1 MNLLSKLLGKPQA
14 FALDISDTTLQIME
28 LSGGSKGRITSF
40 AHLDI
45 SPGLMENGRILDQ
58 PKLAEVIKQ
67 ALAAAKPRPPHEK
80 KVVTAIPESQVFT
93 HHFALEKKI
102 KNEDLRK
109 IALKKAGETL
119 PIKLEDYIWDIQVMK
134 NGGEKQEVLFAAAE
148 RELVRTYKY
157 TLLLAGVDIAILEPE
172 SYALARATI
181 NAAKLAP
188 DAICAIL
195 DMGGRSTT
203 LIFINN
209 KGLQLSSSI
218 PIAGN
223 ALTEALAKAKN
234 LETAGAEKLK
244 REKGFTDPQT
254 APLLNAVLLPLFDQF
269 RQAVS
274 FVENKTG
281 GKTKKILLA
290 GGSSTL
296 PGLPEVLNKA
306 LNLEISEAMPP
317 YEVSGYK
324 PSQLAV
330 VSGLALRAK
339 TLSTGLNLIKLV

>member
-28 LSGGSKGRITSF
+28 ISGGNKGRITSF

-45 SPGLMENGRILDQ
+45 PPGLMENGRILNQ
-58 PKLAEVIKQ
+58 EKLAEVIKR
-67 ALAAAKPRPPHEK
+67 ALATAKPRPPHEK
-80 KVVTAIPESQVFT
+80 KIVTAIPESQVFT
-93 HHFALEKKI
+93 HHFALDKNIKK
-102 KNEDLRK
+102 EELRK
-109 IALKKAGETL
+109 IALQKAGETL
-119 PIKLEDYIWDIQVMK
+119 PIKLENYIWDIQIMK
-134 NGGEKQEVLFAAAE
+134 YNSEKLEVLFAAAE
-148 RELVRTYKY
+148 KELVKTYKH

-172 SYALARATI
+172 SFALARATI
-181 NAAKLAP
+181 NAAKLPP
-188 DAICAIL
+188 DAIYSIL

-223 ALTEALAKAKN
+223 ALTQALAKSKSIATD
-234 LETAGAEKLK
+234 EAEKLK

-254 APLLNAVLLPLFDQF
+254 APQLNAVLAPLFDQF

-296 PGLPEVLNKA
+296 PGLPEILNKT
-306 LNLEISEAMPP
+306 LNLEISAAKPP

-339 TLSTGLNLIKLV
+339 TLSTGLNLIKLA